1 MVSIDTILLFFPV
14 ISFPIRGAR
23 HAARADS
30 GRYCSSVSRRRLGGR
45 SYRHCG
51 ALYGPAGPGRV
62 RIPQKRPEGPKGIA
76 VERCDAGLPERL
88 ILFRRNNEEENEA
101 DALNNIGVIHK
112 LQGRYGKAMEFYE
125 KSLEIK
131 KRLGDRMGAAFSS
144 ANMGLMAE
152 KQGRLDLAIR
162 YMEEARDILLSIGS
176 TMVKKIESQ
185 LRNLHH
191 KARQ

>member
-1 MVSIDTILLFFPV
+1 M
-14 ISFPIRGAR
+14 
-23 HAARADS
+23 
-30 GRYCSSVSRRRLGGR
+30 
-45 SYRHCG
+45 
-51 ALYGPAGPGRV
+51 
-62 RIPQKRPEGPKGIA
+62 
-76 VERCDAGLPERL
+76 ERCDAGLPERL

-162 YMEEARDILLSIGS
+162 YMEEARDILLSIGFP
-176 TMVKKIESQ
+176 MVKKIESQ